1 MHLRQ
6 PIFTYSDCRSFT
18 KNKELIQ
25 KFKETG
31 DLRYFHKNK
40 LGKICFQPVMVYG
53 YFKDLPGKTTSDKV
67 LRDKVLNIAKN
78 LIYYRYQRGLASKIC
93 KFVDKKSALLAQ
105 SGTLAKRGKSASG
118 GPFKS
123 KIMPNQHPLD
133 LATQQLA
140 EELLKPI
147 IRKFEKRKVHSSFID
162 NNWRVDL
169 VDM

>member
-1 MHLRQ
+1 M
-6 PIFTYSDCRSFT
+6 
-18 KNKELIQ
+18 
-25 KFKETG
+25 
-31 DLRYFHKNK
+31 
-40 LGKICFQPVMVYG
+40 
-53 YFKDLPGKTTSDKV
+53 
-67 LRDKVLNIAKN
+67 RDKVLNFAKS
-78 LIYYRYQRGLASKIC
+78 LKYYRYQRGLASKIY
-93 KFVDKKSALLAQ
+93 KFFDKKSALLAQ
-105 SGTLAKRGKSASG
+105 SETLAKQGKSASG

-133 LATQQLA
+133 LATRQLA